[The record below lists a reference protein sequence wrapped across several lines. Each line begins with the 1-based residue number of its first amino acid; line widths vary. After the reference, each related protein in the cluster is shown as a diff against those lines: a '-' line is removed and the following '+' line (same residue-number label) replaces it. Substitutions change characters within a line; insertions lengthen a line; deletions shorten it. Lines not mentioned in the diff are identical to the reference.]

1 MQFNWVLYKSTQKRR
16 VKVLSKRV
24 TIALPESLYDRLQ
37 PVKQHLN
44 ISSICQEAL
53 TMAVTHE
60 EIKKQFASDANLVDR
75 LRTEKQILLK
85 KVQQEGYELGIRSAS
100 KLSYKDFQHFE
111 RVRPLA
117 DSLDEDV
124 LEYLW
129 DYLDSHGYPESARIH
144 DADFAHLLEVSPQSR
159 ILFSQGWID
168 GVLSVWAMIKEQVEG
183 ED

>member
-1 MQFNWVLYKSTQKRR
+1 V
-16 VKVLSKRV
+16 SKRV
-24 TIALPESLYDRLQ
+24 TIAVPEPLFDRLQ
-37 PVKQHLN
+37 PVKHHIN
-44 ISSICQEAL
+44 ISAICQEAL
-53 TMAVTHE
+53 DMAITHE
-60 EIKKQFASDANLVDR
+60 ELKHQFASDECLVER
-75 LRTEKQILLK
+75 LRTEKQVLLK

-129 DYLDSHGYPESARIH
+129 DYLDSRGYPEAARLQ

-168 GVLSVWAMIKEQVEG
+168 GVLSVWEMIKDQVDSE
-183 ED
+183 